1 MSRTGSRLVAALL
14 LAGALASCGGS
25 GDAEVIDQ
33 LRAAGADLS
42 RAREVRYYL
51 YLPSEDQANEVADR
65 VADRH
70 RSVEV
75 APSANGSE
83 WLVLVTEIAIVD
95 EATMAARR
103 EEFETAVAGAG
114 GEYDG
119 WEAAVD
125 P

>member
-1 MSRTGSRLVAALL
+1 VSRAGSRLLAFVLL
-14 LAGALASCGGS
+14 SGALAACGGS
-25 GDAEVIDQ
+25 GDAEVIDE

-42 RAREVRYYL
+42 QAREVRYYL
-51 YLPSEDQANEVADR
+51 YLPTEEQANEVADR
-65 VADRH
+65 VAGGN

-75 APSANGSE
+75 APAANGSE
-83 WLVLVTEIAIVD
+83 WLVLITEIAVVD

-103 EEFETAVAGAG
+103 EEFESAVADAG

>member
-1 MSRTGSRLVAALL
+1 MSRTGSRLVSVVLL
-14 LAGALASCGGS
+14 TGALASCGGS

-42 RAREVRYYL
+42 QPREVRYYL
-51 YLPSEDQANEVADR
+51 YVPTEEQAHEVVDR
-65 VADRH
+65 VADGNRGI
-70 RSVEV
+70 EV
-75 APSANGSE
+75 TPAATGTD
-83 WLVLVTEIAIVD
+83 WLVLITEVAVVD
-95 EATMAARR
+95 EATLEARR
-103 EEFETAVAGAG
+103 QEFESAVADVG

>member
-1 MSRTGSRLVAALL
+1 VSRSRSPLVAAILL
-14 LAGALASCGGS
+14 VCSLAACGGS

-42 RAREVRYYL
+42 QAREVRYYL
-51 YLPSEDQANEVADR
+51 YVPTEEAANDVADR
-65 VADRH
+65 VARDGRGI
-70 RSVEV
+70 EV
-75 APSANGSE
+75 TPAATGSD
-83 WLVLVTEIAIVD
+83 WLVLITEAAVVD

-103 EEFETAVAGAG
+103 EEFEGAVAESG

-119 WEAAVD
+119 WEAAVE

>member
-1 MSRTGSRLVAALL
+1 VSRTGSRLVASVLL
-14 LAGALASCGGS
+14 LCALAGCGGS
-25 GDAEVIDQ
+25 GDAEVIDE

-42 RAREVRYYL
+42 QAREVRYYL
-51 YLPSEDQANEVADR
+51 YLPTEEAANDVADR
-65 VADRH
+65 VADGNRAI
-70 RSVEV
+70 EV
-75 APSANGSE
+75 SPAATGSD
-83 WLVLVTEIAIVD
+83 WLVLITEVAIVA

-103 EEFETAVAGAG
+103 EEFESAVADAG

>member
-1 MSRTGSRLVAALL
+1 VSRTGSRLVAAVL

-51 YLPSEDQANEVADR
+51 YLPTQDQANEVADR
-65 VADRH
+65 VATSG
-70 RSVEV
+70 RSIEV
-75 APSANGSE
+75 TPAATGSD

-103 EEFETAVAGAG
+103 EEFETAVAEAG

>member
-1 MSRTGSRLVAALL
+1 VSRTGSRLVASVLL
-14 LAGALASCGGS
+14 LCALAGCGGS
-25 GDAEVIDQ
+25 GDAEVIDE

-42 RAREVRYYL
+42 QAREVRYYL
-51 YLPSEDQANEVADR
+51 YLPTEEAANDVADR
-65 VADRH
+65 VADGNRAI
-70 RSVEV
+70 EV
-75 APSANGSE
+75 SPAATGSD
-83 WLVLVTEIAIVD
+83 WLVLITEVAIVD

-103 EEFETAVAGAG
+103 DEFESAVADAG

>member
-1 MSRTGSRLVAALL
+1 VSRAGSRLLAVVLLSGTLAA
-14 LAGALASCGGS
+14 CGGS
-25 GDAEVIDQ
+25 GDAQVIDE

-42 RAREVRYYL
+42 QAREVRYYL
-51 YLPSEDQANEVADR
+51 YLPTQEQANEVADR
-65 VADRH
+65 VGGGN

-75 APSANGSE
+75 APAANGSE
-83 WLVLVTEIAIVD
+83 WLVLITEIAVVD

-103 EEFETAVAGAG
+103 EEFESAVADAG